1 MYDANSVVKVLE
13 SVNTNWL
20 SDGFTH
26 THRNTSRLTL
36 SVVGTSILILHTLVD
51 VTEACTDTLFAKFRK
66 NKLKLAKKRLF
77 LDVLASILGPI
88 CKKFLTYEILT
99 LWDVSQAHLQSK
111 SISLWQDANETE
123 KQSFLTNWTFN
134 YKSYLTLNESLQILN
149 LFSKLH
155 QATNDCR

>member
-88 CKKFLTYEILT
+88 CKKFLTYKILT

-111 SISLWQDANETE
+111 SISL
-123 KQSFLTNWTFN
+123 
-134 YKSYLTLNESLQILN
+134 
-149 LFSKLH
+149 
-155 QATNDCR
+155 